1 MGRPGSQR
9 GGVASGRRPI
19 CSVHVMCSEG
29 SRLSGARAHL
39 VMMNCVGSQAPR
51 RPRGSLS
58 VCTGQGLEWLNN
70 GEGEVGMRGGRL
82 PAPKARK
89 PARYLTTPLSQIRL
103 GHMVEGVPRALQ
115 GPLLQ
120 PAAATCFEHHR
131 SNTTGPSAAG
141 TKSAVCT
148 AWRFRL
154 TSAELM
160 GGARAHPE
168 CQRQKMVSTPDHDG
182 RPRAP
187 PAPACC
193 ICLHDSAQ
201 PPPPANW
208 LLQPL
213 FDVVWL
219 AVRGPIA
226 PLACG
231 RSHYNP

>member
-29 SRLSGARAHL
+29 SRLSGAKGHL

-70 GEGEVGMRGGRL
+70 GQGEVGMRGGRL

-89 PARYLTTPLSQIRL
+89 PARYLTTPFSQL
-103 GHMVEGVPRALQ
+103 PVGHMMDGVPRALQ
-115 GPLLQ
+115 GPLMR
-120 PAAATCFEHHR
+120 PAAATCFGHRR
-131 SNTTGPSAAG
+131 SNTIASEAPAIR
-141 TKSAVCT
+141 SAVCS
-148 AWRFRL
+148 AARFRL
-154 TSAELM
+154 ISAEIM
-160 GGARAHPE
+160 GGARAHLE
-168 CQRQKMVSTPDHDG
+168 CQWREMVSTPDADG

-193 ICLHDSAQ
+193 IWLHATPNRRQRQIGCLA
-201 PPPPANW
+201 
-208 LLQPL
+208 LL
-213 FDVVWL
+213 
-219 AVRGPIA
+219 
-226 PLACG
+226 
-231 RSHYNP
+231 

>member
-19 CSVHVMCSEG
+19 FIVHVMCSEG
-29 SRLSGARAHL
+29 SRLSGAKGHL

-115 GPLLQ
+115 GPLMR
-120 PAAATCFEHHR
+120 PAAATCFGHRR
-131 SNTTGPSAAG
+131 SNTIASEAPAIR
-141 TKSAVCT
+141 SAVCS
-148 AWRFRL
+148 AARFRL
-154 TSAELM
+154 ISAEIM
-160 GGARAHPE
+160 GGARAHLR
-168 CQRQKMVSTPDHDG
+168 CQCNTMASTPDADG

-193 ICLHDSAQ
+193 ICLQRHAQ
-201 PPPPANW
+201 PPHRQNE
-208 LLQPL
+208 LLQAL
-213 FDVVWL
+213 FDML
-219 AVRGPIA
+219 FG
-226 PLACG
+226 L
-231 RSHYNP
+231 RSAGQ